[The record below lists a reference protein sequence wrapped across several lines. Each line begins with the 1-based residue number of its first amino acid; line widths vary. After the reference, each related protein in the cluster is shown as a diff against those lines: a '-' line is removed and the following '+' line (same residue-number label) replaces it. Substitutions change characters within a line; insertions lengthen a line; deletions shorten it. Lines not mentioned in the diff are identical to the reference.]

1 MNTGNFVTSILF
13 PSPDEPPA
21 AGIVVRKWVDKERAK
36 IYKRTYQFTID
47 LLDVTGK
54 ILTLDIHADD
64 EWKVIS

>member
-1 MNTGNFVTSILF
+1 MNTGNYVTSILF

-47 LLDVTGK
+47 LLNISGRV
-54 ILTLDIHADD
+54 ITLDIHEGD

>member
-1 MNTGNFVTSILF
+1 MNTGNYVTSTRF
-13 PSPDEPPA
+13 PSP
-21 AGIVVRKWVDKERAK
+21 GIVVRKWMDKERAK

-47 LLDVTGK
+47 LLEVTGK